1 MFAAGRTQTIGP
13 FTQLLTRQVARRK
26 IPNAYVQ
33 PSQTNFN
40 AKCSLDLVLSLS
52 VTELGSETPK
62 KVGR

>member
-1 MFAAGRTQTIGP
+1 MFAARRTQTIGP
-13 FTQLLTRQVARRK
+13 FTQLLTRQVPRRK

-52 VTELGSETPK
+52 VTEHGSETPK